1 VNRRFVLR
9 HPDGF
14 PDAQFRSFAAQCH
27 VWRATVEATLAH
39 WDDLSMGRLGIPRP
53 SYVFGEPELSPDRTL
68 AILPLGGEL
77 APAARSVLE
86 PEVPDAL
93 HHDFPLWFRLELE
106 VARSDDGEDGPPRF
120 QPVMDPARAGALKES
135 PLFKKR

>member
-1 VNRRFVLR
+1 VNRRFLLR
-9 HPDGF
+9 HRDGF
-14 PDAQFRSFAAQCH
+14 PEAQFRSFVAQCR
-27 VWRATVEATLAH
+27 VWRATIEATVAH

-53 SYVFGEPELSPDRTL
+53 RYQFGEPELSADRTL

-86 PEVPDAL
+86 PDVPEAL
-93 HHDFPLWFRLELE
+93 HHDFPLWFRLALE
-106 VARSDDGEDGPPRF
+106 VARSDDDDAPPAF
-120 QPVMDPARAGALKES
+120 QPVMDPARASALLES